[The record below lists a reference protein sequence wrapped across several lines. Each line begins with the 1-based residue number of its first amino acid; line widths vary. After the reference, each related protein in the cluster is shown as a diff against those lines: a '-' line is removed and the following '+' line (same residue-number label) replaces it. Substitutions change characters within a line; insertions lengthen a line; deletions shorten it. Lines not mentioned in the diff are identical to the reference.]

1 MMLGTRM
8 AATDLSLVSNH
19 SRDVERII
27 NIVCARMI
35 TTQELRAGVAFACA
49 AQNAALRS
57 AMQFSADE
65 DFAKE
70 LDVQDPLRSFRERF
84 HLPSGKNGK
93 PLIYFA
99 GNSLGLMPKSAKEI
113 VEQEL
118 HDWATLGVAA
128 HLEGKTP
135 WYSYHETLRDPAARL
150 VGAKTNEVICMN
162 SLTVNLHLMM
172 ATFYR
177 PTKSR
182 FKILM
187 EDPAFPSDTYAIK
200 TQIVHHGL
208 NPKDALMLASPRKGE
223 LTAQTEDVLDLINK
237 HAKELAVV
245 LIGGVN
251 FFTGQLF
258 DIPTI
263 TAAAQKHG
271 ITVGV
276 DLAHAI
282 GNVPLSLHDWNVDFA
297 VWCSYK
303 YLNAGPGAV
312 AGAFVHER
320 HATNTDLPRLA
331 GWFGNDP
338 NTRFRMQLEPEFIPV
353 PSADGWQVSNPPIL
367 AMAPL
372 RASLAIFDEAG
383 GMKSLR
389 EKSIRLTNYLQF
401 LLESGLDG
409 QVKKALTI
417 ITPRKENERGCQLS
431 ILVHE
436 HGKEVFGKLEAAGV
450 TCDFRE
456 PNVIRVAPTPLY
468 NTFHEVW
475 RFTHILADRQ

>member
-1 MMLGTRM
+1 L
-8 AATDLSLVSNH
+8 
-19 SRDVERII
+19 DVQRGALNLWKIER
-27 NIVCARMI
+27 
-35 TTQELRAGVAFACA
+35 
-49 AQNAALRS
+49 
-57 AMQFSADE
+57 MQFSDNE
-65 DFAKE
+65 DFAKQ
-70 LDVQDPLRSFRERF
+70 LDAQDSLHLFREKF
-84 HLPSGKNGK
+84 HLPANSSGE

-99 GNSLGLMPKSAKEI
+99 GNSLGLMPKTAKQA
-113 VEQEL
+113 VDQEL
-118 HDWATLGVAA
+118 DDWAKLGVDA
-128 HLEGKTP
+128 HLEAKTP
-135 WYSYHETLRDPAARL
+135 WYTYHESLREPTARI
-150 VGAKTNEVICMN
+150 VGAKPVEVICMN

-200 TQIVHHGL
+200 TQIIHHGL
-208 NPKDALMLASPRKGE
+208 DPKDALILARPRSGE
-223 LTAQTEDVLDLINK
+223 LTVRTEEILDLIEK
-237 HAKELAVV
+237 HSEELAVV

-251 FFTGQLF
+251 FFTGQFF

-320 HATNTDLPRLA
+320 HARNTHLPRLA

-338 NTRFRMQLEPEFIPV
+338 NTRFRMHLEPEFIPV
-353 PSADGWQVSNPPIL
+353 PSADGWQISNPPIL
-367 AMAPL
+367 SMAPL
-372 RASLAIFDEAG
+372 RASLAIFEEAG
-383 GMKSLR
+383 MDALR
-389 EKSIRLTNYLQF
+389 QKSIKLTNYLQF
-401 LLESGLDG
+401 LLESEPDG
-409 QVKKALTI
+409 QAKKQYTI
-417 ITPRKENERGCQLS
+417 ITPRQADQRGCQLS
-431 ILVHE
+431 ILVRE
-436 HGKEVFGKLEAAGV
+436 HPKELFTKLDAADV
-450 TCDFRE
+450 KCDFRE
-456 PNVIRVAPTPLY
+456 PNVIRAAPTPLY
-468 NTFHEVW
+468 NAFHEVW
-475 RFTHILADRQ
+475 RFANILRRRD

>member
-1 MMLGTRM
+1 
-8 AATDLSLVSNH
+8 
-19 SRDVERII
+19 
-27 NIVCARMI
+27 
-35 TTQELRAGVAFACA
+35 
-49 AQNAALRS
+49 
-57 AMQFSADE
+57 MQFSANE
-65 DFAKE
+65 NFARQ

-84 HLPSGKNGK
+84 HLPLGKNGE

-99 GNSLGLMPKSAKEI
+99 GNSLGLMPKSAKQI

-135 WYSYHETLRDPAARL
+135 WYSYHETVREPAAGL
-150 VGAKTNEVICMN
+150 VGARPNEVTCMN

-208 NPKDALMLASPRKGE
+208 NPRDALILASPRQGE
-223 LTAQTEDVLDLINK
+223 LTVRTEGVLDLIEK
-237 HAKELAVV
+237 HSDALAVV

-338 NTRFRMQLEPEFIPV
+338 NTRFRMHLEPEFVPV

-383 GMKSLR
+383 GMERLR
-389 EKSIRLTNYLQF
+389 EKSIRLTKYLQF
-401 LLESGLDG
+401 LLESEPDERTEPAGRSEPDRRLEYT
-409 QVKKALTI
+409 V
-417 ITPRKENERGCQLS
+417 ITPRNENEHGCQLS
-431 ILVHE
+431 ILAHE

-475 RFTHILADRQ
+475 RFANILSKHR